1 MREHEQSIF
10 GEPHGEGGRR
20 EPLLFGKTLIGE
32 MTLEL
37 IDEEHRGGGSPLRRS
52 IEEDRFPLAPLKAML
67 AKLQPT
73 EAPAG
78 TGGG

>member
-1 MREHEQSIF
+1 
-10 GEPHGEGGRR
+10 
-20 EPLLFGKTLIGE
+20 

-52 IEEDRFPLAPLKAML
+52 IEEDRFPLAPLKAIL